1 MTTTTL
7 TKKQKL
13 QAAYDLYRLRLE
25 ARRREVEEAVRH
37 TLKGLVEL
45 VNEAQAQRAIK
56 EACRDWVATNL
67 PIDRYDVDDLTCD
80 LAAALMPNGAT
91 NTTRVLEGGSISD
104 PAVVRVYFRMCMTTV
119 PPTIRMPEGP
129 VSSEAWCRVRR
140 QLQEHSREL
149 APPLLE
155 ELDDLGHELDEL
167 HRLERK
173 VNEPKSIV
181 LYRLANLI
189 DGIEGDL
196 TTVDDIVIR
205 AVDEA
210 PVDG

>member
-1 MTTTTL
+1 MT
-7 TKKQKL
+7 
-13 QAAYDLYRLRLE
+13 
-25 ARRREVEEAVRH
+25 
-37 TLKGLVEL
+37 
-45 VNEAQAQRAIK
+45 
-56 EACRDWVATNL
+56 TNL

-80 LAAALMPNGAT
+80 LAAALMPNGA

-104 PAVVRVYFRMCMTTV
+104 PAAVRVYFRMCMTTV